1 MKILAALSIAIWL
14 ALSCVAPG
22 LAADW
27 QYPVIK
33 GEGGIVSLPKAEVQP
48 DPSLN
53 YKVVFDITGWPKMK
67 GKVVPGLS
75 KVARL
80 INVFASA
87 GMGPEKLKLVL
98 VLHGPATE
106 AVLKPALFAKKHGFA
121 NANLKLIDQLKK
133 AGVKLLV
140 CGQGL
145 AEHHIAHSSVSP
157 QFGIALSALTV
168 VPTYELRGYA
178 FIPFY

>member
-1 MKILAALSIAIWL
+1 MKILAWSATAILL
-14 ALSCVAPG
+14 ALSFVASSW
-22 LAADW
+22 AADW

-33 GEGGIVSLPKAEVQP
+33 GEGKIVSLPKAAVQP
-48 DPSLN
+48 DASLQ
-53 YKVVFDITGWPKMK
+53 YKIVFDITGWPKMK
-67 GKVVPGLS
+67 SKVVPGFF

-87 GMGPEKLKLVL
+87 GMGPEKMDLVL

-106 AVLKPALFAKKHGFA
+106 SVLKAEAFQKKHGFA
-121 NANLKLIDQLKK
+121 NTNLKLIDQLKK
-133 AGVKLLV
+133 AGVKLFV
-140 CGQGL
+140 CGQAL
-145 AEHHIAHSSVSP
+145 AEHEIAHSNVNR
-157 QFGIALSALTV
+157 QFEIALSALTV